1 MFDFSKRARAW
12 AMAWLFISLM
22 LLTLAGCGGDV
33 NDGGST
39 SPPASTKAAVGAEGG
54 TVNGPD
60 GVQVVIPAGALDTP
74 TEIGISNDGSGASEI
89 GGIKPISKVI
99 AVTPHGTEF
108 AESVRISLPFNPADV
123 AAGTKPVIIKSQ
135 PGGTWTALASEV
147 VGSTV
152 SADIS
157 DFSYYAV
164 GTCYTSRDVLVPGP
178 DPLIACPAAHSLKFE
193 LLDGAGVALP
203 VSRNSNG
210 AAIPV
215 LTLTE
220 PAQLKLGFI
229 YFRPPSGRLDH
240 IFAVASGAVTPS
252 DWPRDK
258 PLGGPSDTSRLAGY
272 QAVLTFDA
280 NPNTV
285 PNARRP
291 GGTVVRFR
299 ASVTTQMDAFYFG
312 CLCFKPASWTY
323 EAEVPVRVIY
333 TAPVTPPPPPV
344 ATYTVGGSINGLTSA
359 GLVLR
364 NNGANNLSLAANVT
378 AFTFAAPVNAGSAYS
393 VSVLTQPAGQTC
405 TVQNGSGTAN
415 ANVAN
420 VAVSCVGA
428 SAPTATGPLSSMGGH
443 TCAVKGDFTVACW
456 GNNSNYALG
465 DGTAVNRTFPVA
477 VTGLTGV
484 ESVSV
489 GTTHSCALKS
499 DKTVWCWG
507 ANDFGQIGLNAAG
520 GFPAPMQV
528 AGLSGVAAL
537 SAGRTHNCVLKTD
550 GTVAC
555 WGRNHLGQLGD
566 GTTTDSFAPVVVS
579 GLSGVSMLNG
589 GWDRTC
595 AVTAGG
601 GVVCWGDLNY
611 SLVGGLPV
619 ATVTPQTV
627 AGLTSA
633 VSVSSGGNF
642 HACAL
647 KSDSTVACWGNNGDG
662 ALGNGTNVGGLTA
675 VTVSGL
681 TDAAKVSTASGHTCA
696 IRTNGSV
703 MCWGN
708 NSRGQLG
715 DNTTV
720 PKNVPVSV
728 VGLTSATAIATGA
741 AFSCVLKTDGSAAC
755 WGYNLEGYLG
765 DLSTVEKH
773 VPSAVF
779 GGAVF
784 WK

>member
-1 MFDFSKRARAW
+1 MIEFFRRVILSAATTW
-12 AMAWLFISLM
+12 VMALA
-22 LLTLAGCGGDV
+22 LTGCGGGRDSESA
-33 NDGGST
+33 GS
-39 SPPASTKAAVGAEGG
+39 PAAPASTTALISVEGG

-60 GVQVVIPAGALDTP
+60 GVQVVIPAGALSKQ
-74 TEIGISNDGSGASEI
+74 TEVGISNDGSGATEI

-108 AESVRISLPFNPADV
+108 AESVRINLPFNPADV
-123 AAGTKPVIIKSQ
+123 GAGGQPVIIKSQ
-135 PGGTWTALASEV
+135 PGGTWSALQSEV
-147 VGSTV
+147 VGSMV

-157 DFSYYAV
+157 GFSYYAV
-164 GTCYTSRDVLVPGP
+164 GTCYTSRDQQVGGP
-178 DPLIACPAAHSLKFE
+178 DPTLACPTAGNFTLRLQDGSGASLPVPRTPLGTALPAMTVTTATRLQFTPE
-193 LLDGAGVALP
+193 YNRPPGNERGERLSVWAYGAGL
-203 VSRNSNG
+203 
-210 AAIPV
+210 
-215 LTLTE
+215 
-220 PAQLKLGFI
+220 
-229 YFRPPSGRLDH
+229 
-240 IFAVASGAVTPS
+240 TPS
-252 DWPRDK
+252 EQ
-258 PLGGPSDTSRLAGY
+258 PLTNFSIQGNTPATFLNIDPARVPGAG
-272 QAVLTFDA
+272 
-280 NPNTV
+280 
-285 PNARRP
+285 RP
-291 GGTVVRFR
+291 GGVVVR
-299 ASVTTQMDAFYFG
+299 VKGWVEYTTDAFYLG

-323 EAEVPVRVIY
+323 EAEVLLRVIY

-344 ATYTVGGSINGLTSA
+344 ATYTVGGTVNGLTGL

-364 NNGANNLSLAANVT
+364 NNGAGNLTVAASAT
-378 AFTFAAPVNAGSAYS
+378 AFAFAAPVNAGSAYNVTVFS
-393 VSVLTQPAGQTC
+393 QPAGQTC
-405 TVQNGSGTAN
+405 SVQSGSGTAN
-415 ANVAN
+415 ANVSN
-420 VAVSCVGA
+420 VAVNCVGV
-428 SAPTATGPLSSMGGH
+428 SAPTVMGPLSSMGGH

-520 GFPAPMQV
+520 GFPAPTQV

-537 SAGRTHNCVLKTD
+537 SAGRMHNCVLKTD

-579 GLSGVSMLNG
+579 GLSGVSMLNA

-619 ATVTPQTV
+619 VTVAPQAV
-627 AGLTSA
+627 AGLTGA
-633 VSVSSGGNF
+633 VSVSSGGNY

-647 KSDSTVACWGNNGDG
+647 KSDSTVACWGNNTDG
-662 ALGNGTNVGGLTA
+662 ALGNGTNVGGRTA
-675 VTVSGL
+675 VTASGL
-681 TDAAKVSTASGHTCA
+681 TDAARVSTASGHTCA
-696 IRTNGSV
+696 IRTNGGV

-715 DNTTV
+715 DNTTAH
-720 PKNVPVSV
+720 KNAPVSV
-728 VGLTSATAIATGA
+728 VGLTSATAIATGG

-779 GGAVF
+779 GGPVF